1 MKRYISLQNEWRTK
15 WVNERTND
23 NDWIKNEDMR
33 DKKKGRILFQRNKSI
48 MQLNTCKEQLNE
60 KKHPSNEKK
69 HPLFADIESSAQFST
84 SEMFSKYEAAL
95 SQLLDTFVPVCSK
108 KGQGT
113 SYYCRWITYETFNF
127 DWIRVTVCP
136 PLGSTRVAEPFDDRL
151 GALREFSGEHA
162 VRRIGHRG
170 SALSGRYTFFISH
183 KRTGVLGG
191 AYFPPVEEAE
201 KTLDHLQQSPWSW
214 ERWTS
219 TYELIVFCGDIPG
232 VLYSQDIVDPAFY
245 CGPPFDRRFLR
256 WNIGCPYSRRS
267 RALSFADLSSPLCH
281 SPVSWIL
288 FQHSSSRKSSMTC
301 FCFLPHFVTP
311 QSMKRHCLT
320 HRSVPFCF
328 Q

>member
-1 MKRYISLQNEWRTK
+1 MKRYISLQNEWRNK
-15 WVNERTND
+15 WVNERTED
-23 NDWIKNEDMR
+23 NDWMKNEDMR

-151 GALREFSGEHA
+151 GALRKFSGEHA

-170 SALSGRYTFFISH
+170 SALPGRCILHIAQENGS
-183 KRTGVLGG
+183 TGRRL
-191 AYFPPVEEAE
+191 F
-201 KTLDHLQQSPWSW
+201 
-214 ERWTS
+214 S
-219 TYELIVFCGDIPG
+219 T
-232 VLYSQDIVDPAFY
+232 
-245 CGPPFDRRFLR
+245 
-256 WNIGCPYSRRS
+256 SRRS
-267 RALSFADLSSPLCH
+267 RKDSGPPSTVSLVVGEVDEHLWTYRFLRRYSWSALQPRYCRSGVLLRTSLSPTFSTMEHRL
-281 SPVSWIL
+281 SVLQEISSTELRWLIL
-288 FQHSSSRKSSMTC
+288 ST
-301 FCFLPHFVTP
+301 LP
-311 QSMKRHCLT
+311 
-320 HRSVPFCF
+320 
-328 Q
+328 